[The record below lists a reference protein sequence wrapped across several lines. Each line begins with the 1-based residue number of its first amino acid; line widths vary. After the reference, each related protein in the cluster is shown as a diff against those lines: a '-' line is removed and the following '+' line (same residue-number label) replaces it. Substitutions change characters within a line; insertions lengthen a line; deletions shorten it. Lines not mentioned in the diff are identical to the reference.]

1 MKPVDLKVVLVGSTH
16 VGKTCIVHR
25 YVNDFFSFTEKPT
38 LGVAYSARTV
48 NVDSHVVNLQ
58 IWDTGGAEKY
68 RSMTPVY
75 YHDARVALVVYSVA
89 DAVGFSDVDMWM
101 GSLSEHA
108 DEDIVVFLVG
118 NKIDLDGERVI
129 ATERGEE
136 KARQYGAHFV
146 EVSAVTGRGIGVEK
160 FLRNAPPVGQGT
172 GRQPSSRDSG
182 RRVGGTRFQ
191 APMLLTG
198 TGHRLDTDPGSPTAA
213 HRSAQVGF
221 LSKT

>member
-1 MKPVDLKVVLVGSTH
+1 MKPVDLKVVLVGSTN

-25 YVNDFFSFTEKPT
+25 YVNSFFSSTEKPT
-38 LGVAYSARTV
+38 FGVAYSARTV
-48 NVDSHVVNLQ
+48 NVDSQVVNLQ

-75 YHDARVALVVYSVA
+75 YHNARVALVVYSVA

-108 DEDIVVFLVG
+108 DENIVVFLVG
-118 NKIDLDGERVI
+118 NKIDLDRERVI

-146 EVSAVTGRGIGVEK
+146 EVSAVTGRGIGDLFAEVSRS
-160 FLRNAPPVGQGT
+160 FSDSPLQLDRVPVGNPVHEIQGDASEAT
-172 GRQPSSRDSG
+172 DSK
-182 RRVGGTRFQ
+182 RRCC
-191 APMLLTG
+191 
-198 TGHRLDTDPGSPTAA
+198 
-213 HRSAQVGF
+213 
-221 LSKT
+221 